1 MSKNTDN
8 NISRRRF
15 LRDLGIFSGAAVV
28 GSALTMCK
36 SVAAPEKEG
45 KDGEKGMTMRV
56 NPNSNDTVSI
66 LGYGCMRFPTMGLS
80 SGKAD
85 DDRLDQEA
93 INASVDAAL
102 EGGVNYFDTSPA
114 YCKGNSEAAIGEA
127 LSRHPRD
134 SYYIATKLSNFAP
147 QTWTAEE
154 SKKMFEN
161 SLKNLRTDYVDYYLL
176 HAIGMGGVDAFNQ
189 RYVDNGILPWLVE
202 QKEKGRIRNL
212 GFSFHGP
219 RKSFDEFMAMMDRGE
234 IHWDFVQ
241 IQLNYMDWLHA
252 EEGSDSNTN
261 ADYLYSEL
269 HKRGIPVVI
278 MEPLLGG
285 RLASVAAPVAAKMKE
300 RRPDDSTAS
309 WAFRFAGSPEGV
321 LTVLSGMTYME
332 HLRDNLTTYSPL
344 DPVSDDEKAFLERCA
359 LEILQNNLVPCTDCK
374 YCMPC
379 PYGIDIPGTFK
390 HYNTCINEGNAPRDG
405 EDPDYRRARRAF
417 LYGYDRSVPRLRQAT
432 RCISCGTCT
441 SHCPQSIDIP
451 TELHR
456 IDAYIESLKQNLI

>member
-15 LRDLGIFSGAAVV
+15 LRDLGIFSGAAVA

-127 LSRHPRD
+127 LSRHPRE

-147 QTWTAEE
+147 QTWTTEA
-154 SKKMFEN
+154 SKEMFEN

-359 LEILQNNLVPCTDCK
+359 LEILQNNLVPCTNCK

>member
-15 LRDLGIFSGAAVV
+15 LLDLGIFSGAAIA

-36 SVAAPEKEG
+36 GAETSEKKNKG
-45 KDGEKGMTMRV
+45 GEKGMTMRV

-127 LSRHPRD
+127 LSRHPRE

-147 QTWTAEE
+147 QTWTTEA
-154 SKKMFEN
+154 SKEMFEN

-176 HAIGMGGVDAFNQ
+176 HAIGNGGMETFNS

-219 RKSFDEFMAMMDRGE
+219 RKAFDEFMAMMDRGE

-241 IQLNYMDWLHA
+241 IQLNYMDWHHA
-252 EEGSDSNTN
+252 EDNSNSNTN
-261 ADYLYSEL
+261 ADYMYSEL
-269 HKRGIPVVI
+269 RKRAIPVVI

-344 DPVSDDEKAFLERCA
+344 DPVNDDEKAFLERCA